1 VKTYYAL
8 WDGKEHR
15 FDEPVP
21 YDFTLPIGFPNL
33 VLRARD
39 PKEAKAKIE
48 KINKKAKGID
58 RFDFKRKRV
67 L

>member
-1 VKTYYAL
+1 MKTYYAI

-15 FDEPVP
+15 FDEPVL
-21 YDFTLPIGFPNL
+21 YDFTLPVRFPNL

-39 PKEAKAKIE
+39 LKEAKAKIE
-48 KINKKAKGID
+48 TINCKAKGID
-58 RFDFKRKRV
+58 RFDFNSKGV